1 MLRNIL
7 NAFVLTAALVAS
19 TTASAAPAE
28 PTDSA
33 MSAFRSQHDEVIEK
47 IDKGASSAEIQTLV
61 DGLLDYD
68 ALAQSALGGSN
79 RYDKKCEPD
88 PGRCDQFKELLSK
101 LIRENY
107 LKRIFAKDRGTV
119 VYIDENVRGK
129 ARKVNTLV
137 TFTDNEGIA
146 RTVEVDYVMHK
157 VGADWQVR
165 DIITDGV
172 SLSKNYKYE
181 FNKLYKE
188 GGMDK
193 IISQLESKLDEI
205 ARTDTK
211 PATKPAAK

>member
-1 MLRNIL
+1 MLRKIL
-7 NAFVLTAALVAS
+7 TPFVLVAALAAPAG
-19 TTASAAPAE
+19 ASAAD

-33 MSAFRSQHDEVIEK
+33 MSAFQLQHNQVIDMV
-47 IDKGASSAEIQTLV
+47 DKGASSSDVQSSV
-61 DGLLDYD
+61 DKLLDYD
-68 ALAQSALGGSN
+68 SLAEQALGGAN
-79 RYDKKCEPD
+79 RYQKKCEPD

-137 TFTDNEGIA
+137 TFTDTDNIT
-146 RTVEVDYVMHK
+146 RTIEVDYVMHK
-157 VGADWQVR
+157 VGDLWQVR

-172 SLSKNYKYE
+172 SLARNYKYE

-205 ARTDTK
+205 AKTDTK
-211 PATKPAAK
+211 PKKPSAKK

>member
-1 MLRNIL
+1 MLRKIL
-7 NAFVLTAALVAS
+7 TPFVLVAALAAPAS
-19 TTASAAPAE
+19 ASAAD

-33 MSAFRSQHDEVIEK
+33 MSAFQLQHNQVIDMV
-47 IDKGASSAEIQTLV
+47 DKGASSSDVQSSV
-61 DGLLDYD
+61 DKLLDYD
-68 ALAQSALGGSN
+68 SLAEQALGGAN
-79 RYDKKCEPD
+79 RYEKKCEPD

-137 TFTDNEGIA
+137 TFTDADNIT
-146 RTVEVDYVMHK
+146 RTIEVDYVMHK
-157 VGADWQVR
+157 VGDLWQVR

-172 SLSKNYKYE
+172 SLARNYKYE

-205 ARTDTK
+205 AKTDTK
-211 PATKPAAK
+211 PKKPSAKK

>member
-7 NAFVLTAALVAS
+7 TSFVLAAALLAS
-19 TTASAAPAE
+19 VTASATD

-33 MSAFRSQHDEVIEK
+33 MTAFRAQHDQVIDMV
-47 IDKGASSAEIQTLV
+47 DKGASTGDIQTLV
-61 DGLLDYD
+61 DDLLDYD
-68 ALAQSALGGSN
+68 ALAQTALGGAN
-79 RYDKKCEPD
+79 RYEKKCEPD

-137 TFTDNEGIA
+137 TFTDNDGIT
-146 RTVEVDYVMHK
+146 RTVEVEYVMHK
-157 VGADWQVR
+157 VDTTWQVR

-172 SLSKNYKYE
+172 SLAKNYKYE

-205 ARTDTK
+205 AKTDTK
-211 PATKPAAK
+211 PASKPTPKK

>member
-7 NAFVLTAALVAS
+7 TSFVLAAALLAS
-19 TTASAAPAE
+19 VTASATDPA
-28 PTDSA
+28 DSA
-33 MSAFRSQHDEVIEK
+33 MTAFRAQHDQVIDMV
-47 IDKGASSAEIQTLV
+47 DKGASTGDIQALV
-61 DGLLDYD
+61 DDLLDYD
-68 ALAQSALGGSN
+68 SLAQTALGGAN
-79 RYDKKCEPD
+79 RYEKKCEPD

-137 TFTDNEGIA
+137 TFTDNDGIT
-146 RTVEVDYVMHK
+146 RTVEVEYVMHK
-157 VGADWQVR
+157 VGATWQVR

-172 SLSKNYKYE
+172 SLAKNYKYE

-205 ARTDTK
+205 AKTDTK
-211 PATKPAAK
+211 PASKPAPKK

>member
-1 MLRNIL
+1 MLRKIL
-7 NAFVLTAALVAS
+7 TPFVLAASLLAAN
-19 TTASAAPAE
+19 ASAAE

-33 MSAFRSQHDEVIEK
+33 MSAFRSQHDDVINLV
-47 IDKGASSAEIQTLV
+47 DKGASTGDIQTHV
-61 DGLLDYD
+61 DKLLDYD
-68 ALAQSALGGSN
+68 SLAQSALGGSN
-79 RYDKKCEPD
+79 RYEKKCEPD

-137 TFTDNEGIA
+137 TFTDNDGIT

-157 VGADWQVR
+157 VDGTWQVR

-172 SLSKNYKYE
+172 SLAKNYKYE

-205 ARTDTK
+205 AKTDTK
-211 PATKPAAK
+211 PASKPAPKK